1 MQEEI
6 ALTAV
11 IRTILTV
18 IFTIDCVAL
27 IILILRQ
34 QGKDN
39 GLGAIGGMTSADTY
53 WSKNKGRS
61 EEGRMILITP
71 ILSIVFI
78 GLAVVLNTKII

>member
-1 MQEEI
+1 M
-6 ALTAV
+6 AAV

-27 IILILRQ
+27 IFIILRQ

-53 WSKNKGRS
+53 WSRNKGRS
-61 EEGRMILITP
+61 EEGRMILATRIMSV
-71 ILSIVFI
+71 IFI
-78 GLAVVLNTKII
+78 GLAVVLNMKII

>member
-1 MQEEI
+1 M
-6 ALTAV
+6 TAV

-39 GLGAIGGMTSADTY
+39 GLGAIDGMTSADTY

-61 EEGRMILITP
+61 EEGRMILITR

>member
-34 QGKDN
+34 QGKAN
-39 GLGAIGGMTSADTY
+39 GMGEYGGMPTAHR
-53 WSKNKGRS
+53 N
-61 EEGRMILITP
+61 
-71 ILSIVFI
+71 
-78 GLAVVLNTKII
+78 

>member
-39 GLGAIGGMTSADTY
+39 GLGAIGGMTSADT
-53 WSKNKGRS
+53 
-61 EEGRMILITP
+61 
-71 ILSIVFI
+71 
-78 GLAVVLNTKII
+78 